1 MDTSFTLS
9 PSKEIDPETPMKL
22 PSTLIQKP
30 NINCENDKN
39 IGNQNVESDIDSG
52 FLSRVGNLKIL
63 QTHEESKLVT
73 HLSKIDEPLELPYR
87 PIKSRLQLF
96 PSKST
101 ALTDKK
107 ETPLEKKGLSMFSHL
122 RTNSN
127 SPILHK
133 KEESSVHTNF
143 SSAPKELP
151 SVFQKSRA
159 SLQRSKTLDHQDEP
173 SARKVNPRNY
183 SVDVKI
189 PEPPLKASPEKHP
202 APITQTPYK
211 KNESV
216 MFVTPLVKP
225 LREFSTNKKCQMTNP
240 ITGDKVDFQQHQ
252 EVSSQKILF
261 TTPIGLPRPPVLPID
276 TTPSNDLM
284 KPPVTNRKLS
294 PISEIKK
301 SIKASESLYAAVDK
315 EQETTQKVLTVNKNE
330 FIVDKKIGSGGSS
343 TVFLARCTRNGRECA
358 IKLVDLDGDQAVV
371 EGYLNETKLLAK
383 LQGNINVVAMY
394 DYVHIPEKNQLIMVM
409 EKGDS
414 DLHKVL
420 QSFKTDI
427 PLYMLM
433 KFWYQILQSVAYIH
447 QNGVIHSDLKPANF
461 LMINGR
467 LKLIDF
473 GIASNIAIDSTSIIK
488 FSQAGTF
495 NYISPEALIDTS
507 SGNSPVKQDQYQPKI
522 KISTKSDVWSLGCI
536 LYLFL
541 YKKTPFSHIK
551 QLYIKVNAITNPN
564 TEIEYP
570 KLPDYYP
577 PMLLEVC
584 LFDNNILSKLFMNF
598 IFQMLKACLKYN
610 PKERSSVSELLKY
623 PFDMVIPVDK

>member
-1 MDTSFTLS
+1 MNTSFTLS
-9 PSKEIDPETPMKL
+9 PTKELDPETPLKI
-22 PSTLIQKP
+22 PSAPFPKSVT
-30 NINCENDKN
+30 NCENNKN
-39 IGNQNVESDIDSG
+39 LGNQNVENDIDSG
-52 FLSRVGNLKIL
+52 FLSRVGNLKFL
-63 QTHEESKLVT
+63 QTQEEPKIAT
-73 HLSKIDEPLELPYR
+73 HLSKIDEPLELSYR

-96 PSKST
+96 PTKST

-107 ETPLEKKGLSMFSHL
+107 ETPLEKKGLAIFSHL

-127 SPILHK
+127 SPTLPR
-133 KEESSVHTNF
+133 KEEYSVRTNF
-143 SSAPKELP
+143 SSETKDLP

-159 SLQRSKTLDHQDEP
+159 SLQRSKTLDHQDEA
-173 SARKVNPRNY
+173 SVKKVNPRNY
-183 SVDVKI
+183 SLDVKI
-189 PEPPLKASPEKHP
+189 PEPSLKTSPDKIS

-211 KNESV
+211 NNESV
-216 MFVTPLVKP
+216 MFVTPLVKS
-225 LREFSTNKKCQMTNP
+225 LREFSTKKKSQMTNP

-261 TTPIGLPRPPVLPID
+261 TTPIGLPRPPIMSLE
-276 TTPSNDLM
+276 TTPSNELM
-284 KPPVTNRKLS
+284 KPPATNRKLS

-315 EQETTQKVLTVNKNE
+315 EKETPQRILTVNKNE
-330 FIVDKKIGSGGSS
+330 FIVDKKIGCGGSS
-343 TVFLARCTRNGRECA
+343 TVFLARSKRNGRECA

-383 LQGNINVVAMY
+383 LQGNINVVALY

-551 QLYIKVNAITNPN
+551 QLYTKVNAITNPN
-564 TEIEYP
+564 TDIEYP
-570 KLPDYYP
+570 KLPNYYP

-584 LFDNNILSKLFMNF
+584 SF
-598 IFQMLKACLKYN
+598 
-610 PKERSSVSELLKY
+610 
-623 PFDMVIPVDK
+623 

>member
-1 MDTSFTLS
+1 MNYQKSFEILSFFFFSLNCALLNTSFTFS
-9 PSKEIDPETPMKL
+9 PSKEIDAETPVKI
-22 PSTLIQKP
+22 PPALIEKSV
-30 NINCENDKN
+30 INCENNKN
-39 IGNQNVESDIDSG
+39 LGNQNVEHNMDSG
-52 FLSRVGNLKIL
+52 FLSGVANINILKTQEKPKIAI
-63 QTHEESKLVT
+63 
-73 HLSKIDEPLELPYR
+73 HLSKIEEPLELPYR

-107 ETPLEKKGLSMFSHL
+107 VTPQEKKGLSIFSHL

-127 SPILHK
+127 SPTLPR
-133 KEESSVHTNF
+133 KEDFSTNTNF
-143 SSAPKELP
+143 SSASKELP

-159 SLQRSKTLDHQDEP
+159 SLQRSKTLDHPDEA
-173 SARKVNPRNY
+173 SVKKANSRNNY
-183 SVDVKI
+183 SLDVKI
-189 PEPPLKASPEKHP
+189 PETILKTSPEKHS
-202 APITQTPYK
+202 APIAQTPFK
-211 KNESV
+211 NNESV
-216 MFVTPLVKP
+216 MFVTPLVKS
-225 LREFSTNKKCQMTNP
+225 LREFSTQKKCQMTNP
-240 ITGDKVDFQQHQ
+240 ITGDKVDFRQHQ
-252 EVSSQKILF
+252 EASSQKILF
-261 TTPIGLPRPPVLPID
+261 TTPIGLPRPPILSLD
-276 TTPSNDLM
+276 TTPSNELM

-301 SIKASESLYAAVDK
+301 SIKASESLYSAVDK
-315 EQETTQKVLTVNKNE
+315 EQETPQRILTVNKNE

-343 TVFLARCTRNGRECA
+343 TVFLARSKRNGRECA
-358 IKLVDLDGDQAVV
+358 IKLVNLDGDQAVV
-371 EGYLNETKLLAK
+371 DGYLNETKLLAK
-383 LQGNINVVAMY
+383 LQGNINVVALY

-433 KFWYQILQSVAYIH
+433 NFWYQILQSVNYIH

-551 QLYIKVNAITNPN
+551 QLYTKVNAITNPN
-564 TEIEYP
+564 TDIEYP
-570 KLPDYYP
+570 KLPNYYP

-584 LFDNNILSKLFMNF
+584 LLNNLLYIFKIIIFSF
-598 IFQMLKACLKYN
+598 ISDVK
-610 PKERSSVSELLKY
+610 SV
-623 PFDMVIPVDK
+623 P

>member
-1 MDTSFTLS
+1 MKFYVIFFSLNCAILNTSFTLS
-9 PSKEIDPETPMKL
+9 PSKEIDPETPMKVPL
-22 PSTLIQKP
+22 SFIQKP
-30 NINCENDKN
+30 LINCENDKN
-39 IGNQNVESDIDSG
+39 IGNQNVENDIDSG
-52 FLSRVGNLKIL
+52 FLSRVGNIKNL
-63 QTHEESKLVT
+63 QTREESILGT
-73 HLSKIDEPLELPYR
+73 HLSKIDEPLDLPYR

-127 SPILHK
+127 SPVLPR

-159 SLQRSKTLDHQDEP
+159 SLQRSKTLDHQDEA
-173 SARKVNPRNY
+173 SAKKVNPRNY
-183 SVDVKI
+183 SLDVKI
-189 PEPPLKASPEKHP
+189 PEPPLKASPETNP
-202 APITQTPYK
+202 APAIPPITQTPYK

-225 LREFSTNKKCQMTNP
+225 LREFSTKKKCQMTNP

-261 TTPIGLPRPPVLPID
+261 TTPIGLSRPPILPLD
-276 TTPSNDLM
+276 STPSNELM

-315 EQETTQKVLTVNKNE
+315 EQETPQRTLTVNKNE

-343 TVFLARCTRNGRECA
+343 TVFLARCKRNGRECA

-383 LQGNINVVAMY
+383 LQGNINVVALY

-564 TEIEYP
+564 TDIEYP

-577 PMLLEVC
+577 PMLLEV
-584 LFDNNILSKLFMNF
+584 F
-598 IFQMLKACLKYN
+598 
-610 PKERSSVSELLKY
+610 
-623 PFDMVIPVDK
+623 

>member
-1 MDTSFTLS
+1 MDLAGLSNTQKSDLMDQVKQQIALANAQELLTKMTNKCFNKCINKPGSELDSSEQKCIAMCMDRYMDCFNSVSKSYGSSGYMLPRRVADLGVLESEDEDDNSKDDNNLNCAILNTSFTLS
-9 PSKEIDPETPMKL
+9 PTKEIDPETPIKIAPAL
-22 PSTLIQKP
+22 VPKSVT
-30 NINCENDKN
+30 NCENNKN
-39 IGNQNVESDIDSG
+39 LGNQNVENDMDSG
-52 FLSRVGNLKIL
+52 FLSRVGNINIQ
-63 QTHEESKLVT
+63 QTQEKPRTTSHSSKVE
-73 HLSKIDEPLELPYR
+73 EPLELPYR

-96 PSKST
+96 PT
-101 ALTDKK
+101 
-107 ETPLEKKGLSMFSHL
+107 
-122 RTNSN
+122 
-127 SPILHK
+127 
-133 KEESSVHTNF
+133 
-143 SSAPKELP
+143 
-151 SVFQKSRA
+151 
-159 SLQRSKTLDHQDEP
+159 
-173 SARKVNPRNY
+173 
-183 SVDVKI
+183 
-189 PEPPLKASPEKHP
+189 
-202 APITQTPYK
+202 PITQTPFK
-211 KNESV
+211 NNESV
-216 MFVTPLVKP
+216 MFVTPLVKSI
-225 LREFSTNKKCQMTNP
+225 RDFSTKKKCQMTNP
-240 ITGDKVDFQQHQ
+240 ITGDRVDFCEHQ
-252 EVSSQKILF
+252 EASSQKILF
-261 TTPIGLPRPPVLPID
+261 TTPIGLPRPPILSLD
-276 TTPSNDLM
+276 TTPSNELM

-294 PISEIKK
+294 PISELKK
-301 SIKASESLYAAVDK
+301 SIQASESLYAAVDK
-315 EQETTQKVLTVNKNE
+315 EPETPQRILTVNKNE

-343 TVFLARCTRNGRECA
+343 TVFLARSKRNGRECA

-383 LQGNINVVAMY
+383 LQGNINVVALY

-551 QLYIKVNAITNPN
+551 QLYTKVNAITNPN
-564 TEIEYP
+564 TDIEYP
-570 KLPDYYP
+570 KLPNYYP
-577 PMLLEVC
+577 PMLLE
-584 LFDNNILSKLFMNF
+584 
-598 IFQMLKACLKYN
+598 MLKACLKYN

-623 PFDMVIPVDK
+623 PFEMVIPVDK

>member
-1 MDTSFTLS
+1 MDLAGLSNTQKSDLMDQVKQQIALANAQELLTKMTNKCFNKCINKPGSELDSSEQKCIAMCMDRYMDCFNSVSRSYGRSGYMLPRRVADLGVLESEDEEDNSKDDNNLNCAILNTSFTLS
-9 PSKEIDPETPMKL
+9 PSKELDPETPMKL
-22 PSTLIQKP
+22 PSTLIHKP
-30 NINCENDKN
+30 LINCENDKN
-39 IGNQNVESDIDSG
+39 LGNQNVESDMDSG
-52 FLSRVGNLKIL
+52 FLSRVGNMKIL
-63 QTHEESKLVT
+63 QSQEDSKLVT

-96 PSKST
+96 P
-101 ALTDKK
+101 KK
-107 ETPLEKKGLSMFSHL
+107 P
-122 RTNSN
+122 
-127 SPILHK
+127 
-133 KEESSVHTNF
+133 
-143 SSAPKELP
+143 
-151 SVFQKSRA
+151 
-159 SLQRSKTLDHQDEP
+159 
-173 SARKVNPRNY
+173 
-183 SVDVKI
+183 
-189 PEPPLKASPEKHP
+189 P

-240 ITGDKVDFQQHQ
+240 ITGDKVDFQSHQ

-261 TTPIGLPRPPVLPID
+261 TTPIGLPRPPVLPVD

-284 KPPVTNRKLS
+284 KPPATNRKLS

-301 SIKASESLYAAVDK
+301 SIKASESLYAAVEK
-315 EQETTQKVLTVNKNE
+315 EPETPQKILTVNKNE

-383 LQGNINVVAMY
+383 LQGNINVVALY

-564 TEIEYP
+564 TDIEYP

-577 PMLLEVC
+577 PMLLE
-584 LFDNNILSKLFMNF
+584 
-598 IFQMLKACLKYN
+598 MLKACLKYN

-623 PFDMVIPVDK
+623 PFDMVIPVDKC